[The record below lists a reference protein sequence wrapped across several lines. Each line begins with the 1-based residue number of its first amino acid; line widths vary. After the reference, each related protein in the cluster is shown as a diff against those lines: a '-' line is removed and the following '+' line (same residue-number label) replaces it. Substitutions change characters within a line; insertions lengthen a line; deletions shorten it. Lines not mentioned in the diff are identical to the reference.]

1 VEGVDASLGIRF
13 GSSADVLNA
22 AFAGA
27 GVAIG
32 KTALAID
39 DLKVGR
45 PVCLFNSVVA
55 EEMACYAAY
64 REDALDQSKIRTFRD
79 WMFREFA
86 ED

>member
-39 DLKVGR
+39 DLKAGR
-45 PVCLFNSVVA
+45 LVCLFDTVVR
-55 EEMACYAAY
+55 EEMAYCPVY
-64 REDALDQSKIRTFRD
+64 REDALDQSKI
-79 WMFREFA
+79 
-86 ED
+86 